1 MLELNN
7 SINEMK
13 NGLESTRN
21 KADHMEERIRE
32 LKIRNLQMIWLKK

>member
-1 MLELNN
+1 MEILELNN

-21 KADHMEERIRE
+21 GPYGRE
-32 LKIRNLQMIWLKK
+32 N